1 MITQQ
6 AQIKLNLPLALKDFL
21 ESKAQK
27 FGMPIAAYV
36 KHLIIKDVEDMDYPT
51 FELSDKSEK
60 ALKKALA
67 EKDKA
72 ITINNKEGL
81 DKFFKNL

>member
-6 AQIKLNLPLALKDFL
+6 TQIKLNLPLALKDFL
-21 ESKAQK
+21 ESKANK

-36 KHLIIKDVEDMDYPT
+36 KHLIIKDVEDMEYPT
-51 FELSDKSEK
+51 FEASDSTIR
-60 ALKKALA
+60 AFKKAMR

-72 ITINNKEGL
+72 ISFRNVAEL
-81 DKFFKNL
+81 DKYLKNL

>member
-6 AQIKLNLPLALKDFL
+6 TQIKLNLPLALKEFL

-51 FELSDKSEK
+51 FELSEKSER
-60 ALKKALA
+60 ALKRALK
-67 EKDKA
+67 EKDQA
-72 ITINNKEGL
+72 ITITNKEEL

>member
-6 AQIKLNLPLALKDFL
+6 AQIKLNLPLALKDYL
-21 ESKAQK
+21 ESKAGK
-27 FGMPIAAYV
+27 FGMPLAGYI
-36 KHLIIKDVEDMDYPT
+36 KHLMLKDVEDMDYPT
-51 FELSDKSEK
+51 FELSDKSER
-60 ALKKALA
+60 ALKKALK

-72 ITINNKEGL
+72 ITITSKEEL